1 MNKNDLRVI
10 KTNKALFNAL
20 LELMKDKTF
29 EEIKI
34 SDICSKALIN
44 RSTFYQH
51 YSDKYELLVSLIDE
65 LKQNLFKAL
74 KENEN
79 EINTKKYFMKMLEI
93 LINHIDE
100 KRDIYSSIL
109 ISNQNGIF
117 MDILL
122 DVANKDINERIKDK
136 GNIDA
141 NIPSDIITKFYLGAI
156 ISIGIEWLKNNNK
169 YAKDELLNYFDIL
182 IPEKI

>member
-1 MNKNDLRVI
+1 
-10 KTNKALFNAL
+10 
-20 LELMKDKTF
+20 
-29 EEIKI
+29 
-34 SDICSKALIN
+34 
-44 RSTFYQH
+44 
-51 YSDKYELLVSLIDE
+51 
-65 LKQNLFKAL
+65 
-74 KENEN
+74 
-79 EINTKKYFMKMLEI
+79 MLEI

-169 YAKDELLNYFDIL
+169 YKKDELLNYFDIL

>member
-1 MNKNDLRVI
+1 MNKSDLRVI
-10 KTNKALFNAL
+10 KTDKALFNAL

-34 SDICSKALIN
+34 SDICSKAFIN

-156 ISIGIEWLKNNNK
+156 ISIGIE
-169 YAKDELLNYFDIL
+169 
-182 IPEKI
+182 